1 MDVSGYMNLYVHF
14 PFCRAKCAYCALHS
28 HAGSTP
34 EARRAYCSRLAAEIA
49 TWGTLPR
56 IPGTDPEKVGTV
68 PQKEGSV
75 PHFSTIYFGGGSPAL
90 CDLTPIF
97 HALHELGTDSGK
109 MGSVPQKPTGT
120 VPKNPGTAPGKWG
133 TVPEFTVELHP
144 LDARPE
150 VLEMLKK
157 GGVNRVSMG
166 VQSLDDDVLK
176 AMGRLHTAAEA
187 AAAFRAVRAAGFTN
201 AGIDLIAGWPGTT
214 PDSWRTTLARATALG
229 LDHCSVYT
237 LIREPKTRLD
247 LALRRGELA
256 LPSDDAA
263 LAQIDVARAAL
274 AEAGLVRYEIS
285 NYARPSF
292 ECRHNLAVWRGEDY
306 VGLGDGAHGR
316 VGLVRTASGVETTVT
331 PEEDAVERALFSLRT
346 REGLSLERIARLWP
360 ILVPRLSAWRETLE
374 FFKRQGLLQDAYR
387 LTPRGAEVC
396 DSILAELV

>member
-1 MDVSGYMNLYVHF
+1 MNLYVHF

-28 HAGSTP
+28 RAGSTP
-34 EARRAYCSRLAAEIA
+34 EARRAYCTRLAAGV
-49 TWGTLPR
+49 TP
-56 IPGTDPEKVGTV
+56 PY
-68 PQKEGSV
+68 
-75 PHFSTIYFGGGSPAL
+75 STIYFGGGSPAL
-90 CDLTPIF
+90 CDLSPF
-97 HALHELGTDSGK
+97 FDALRVQGNDC
-109 MGSVPQKPTGT
+109 
-120 VPKNPGTAPGKWG
+120 
-133 TVPEFTVELHP
+133 EFTVELHP
-144 LDARPE
+144 LDAQPRI
-150 VLEMLKK
+150 LEKLKA
-157 GGVNRVSMG
+157 GGVNRISMG

-187 AAAFRAVRAAGFTN
+187 EAAFRAVRAAGFTN

-214 PDSWRTTLARATALG
+214 PESWHTTLARATALG

-237 LIREPKTRLD
+237 LIHEPKTRLD
-247 LALRRGELA
+247 LAVRRGEVA

-263 LAQIDVARAAL
+263 LAQIDAARAAL
-274 AEAGLVRYEIS
+274 AEAGLGRYEIS
-285 NYARPSF
+285 NYARPGF

-316 VGLVRTASGVETTVT
+316 VGLARTASGVETTVT

-346 REGLSLERIARLWP
+346 REGLSLERIAHFWP

>member
-1 MDVSGYMNLYVHF
+1 MNLYVHF
-14 PFCRAKCAYCALHS
+14 PFCRAKCAYCALYS
-28 HAGSTP
+28 RAGSTP
-34 EARRAYCSRLAAEIA
+34 EARRTYCARLAAELA
-49 TWGTLPR
+49 TW
-56 IPGTDPEKVGTV
+56 GTDPEKVGTV
-68 PQKEGSV
+68 PTL
-75 PHFSTIYFGGGSPAL
+75 STIYFGGGSPAL
-90 CDLTPIF
+90 CDLSPLF
-97 HALHELGTDSGK
+97 AALRKWGTDPEMLGTDPE
-109 MGSVPQKPTGT
+109 MLGT
-120 VPKNPGTAPGKWG
+120 DPEKRG

-157 GGVNRVSMG
+157 GGVNRISMG

-187 AAAFRAVRAAGFTN
+187 EAAFRAVRAAGFAN
-201 AGIDLIAGWPGTT
+201 AGIDLIAGWPGMTAE
-214 PDSWRTTLARATALG
+214 SWHNTLARATALG

-263 LAQIDVARAAL
+263 LAQIDTARAAL
-274 AEAGLVRYEIS
+274 AEVGLVRYEIS
-285 NYARPSF
+285 NYARPGF

-306 VGLGDGAHGR
+306 IGLGDGAYGR
-316 VGLVRTASGVETTVT
+316 CGLVRTASGVETTVT
-331 PEEDAVERALFSLRT
+331 PEVDAVERALFSLRT
-346 REGLSLERIARLWP
+346 CEGLSLDRVARLWP
-360 ILVPRLSAWRETLE
+360 ILAPRFPVWREKLD

-396 DSILAELV
+396 DSILAELI

>member
-1 MDVSGYMNLYVHF
+1 MVVPGYMNLYVHF

-28 HAGSTP
+28 RAGSTP
-34 EARRAYCSRLAAEIA
+34 EARRAYCARLAAELA
-49 TWGTLPR
+49 RWGTVPR
-56 IPGTDPEKVGTV
+56 IPGTV
-68 PQKEGSV
+68 PTL
-75 PHFSTIYFGGGSPAL
+75 STIYFGGGSPAL
-90 CDLTPIF
+90 CDLSPLFT
-97 HALHELGTDSGK
+97 ALRKWGTDPK
-109 MGSVPQKPTGT
+109 MLGPVPEKQGT
-120 VPKNPGTAPGKWG
+120 VPKMLG

-214 PDSWRTTLARATALG
+214 PDSWRSTLARATALG

-263 LAQIDVARAAL
+263 LAQIDAARAAL

-285 NYARPSF
+285 NYARPGF

-306 VGLGDGAHGR
+306 VGLGEGAHGR
-316 VGLVRTASGVETTVT
+316 RGLVRTASGVETTVT

-346 REGLSLERIARLWP
+346 REGLSLDLVTRLWP
-360 ILVPRLSAWRETLE
+360 ILAPRLPAWREKLE

-387 LTPRGAEVC
+387 LTSRGAEVC
-396 DSILAELV
+396 DSILADLV

>member
-1 MDVSGYMNLYVHF
+1 MNLYVHF

-28 HAGSTP
+28 RAGSTP
-34 EARRAYCSRLAAEIA
+34 ESRRAYCTRLAHQLAA
-49 TWGTLPR
+49 LGT
-56 IPGTDPEKVGTV
+56 G
-68 PQKEGSV
+68 PQ
-75 PHFSTIYFGGGSPAL
+75 FTTIYFGGGSPAL

-97 HALHELGTDSGK
+97 DALQSLGLVARSETDNNSLGEAALLPLPKDMSK
-109 MGSVPQKPTGT
+109 MKRQECRFLEERGP
-120 VPKNPGTAPGKWG
+120 
-133 TVPEFTVELHP
+133 VPEITVELHP

-157 GGVNRVSMG
+157 GGVNRISMG
-166 VQSLDDDVLK
+166 VQSLDDVVLK

-187 AAAFRAVRAAGFTN
+187 EAAFRAVRAAGFTN

-214 PDSWRTTLARATALG
+214 PESWRTTLARATALG

-237 LIREPKTRLD
+237 LIHEPKTRLD
-247 LALRRGELA
+247 LALRRGELE

-263 LAQIDVARAAL
+263 LAQIDAARAAL

-285 NYARPSF
+285 NYARPGF

-306 VGLGDGAHGR
+306 IGLGEGAHGR
-316 VGLVRTASGVETTVT
+316 RGLVRTASGVETTVT

-346 REGLSLERIARLWP
+346 REGLSLDRVAHLWP
-360 ILVPRLSAWRETLE
+360 ILTPRLPVWRETLE
-374 FFKRQGLLQDAYR
+374 FFKRQGLLRDAYR

-396 DSILAELV
+396 DSILADLV

>member
-1 MDVSGYMNLYVHF
+1 MNLYVHI

-28 HAGSTP
+28 RAGSTP
-34 EARRAYCSRLAAEIA
+34 ETRRAYCARLAAQLA
-49 TWGTLPR
+49 AL
-56 IPGTDPEKVGTV
+56 GTDPENG
-68 PQKEGSV
+68 GSV
-75 PHFSTIYFGGGSPAL
+75 PQFSTIYFGGGSPAL

-97 HALHELGTDSGK
+97 EVLREWGTDPGK
-109 MGSVPQKPTGT
+109 LGSVPREMGS
-120 VPKNPGTAPGKWG
+120 
-133 TVPEFTVELHP
+133 VPEFTVELHP

-150 VLEMLKK
+150 VLEMLKN
-157 GGVNRVSMG
+157 GGVNRISMG
-166 VQSLDDDVLK
+166 VQSFDDDVLK

-187 AAAFRAVRAAGFTN
+187 EAAFRAVRAAGFTN

-214 PDSWRTTLARATALG
+214 PESWRTTLARATALG

-237 LIREPKTRLD
+237 LIHEPKTRLD
-247 LALRRGELA
+247 LEIRRGGLS

-263 LAQIDVARAAL
+263 LAQIDAARAAL

-285 NYARPSF
+285 NYARPGF

-306 VGLGDGAHGR
+306 IGLGEGAHGR
-316 VGLVRTASGVETTVT
+316 RGLVRTASGVETTVT

-346 REGLSLERIARLWP
+346 CEGLSLDRVARLWP
-360 ILVPRLSAWRETLE
+360 ILGPRLSVWREKLE

-396 DSILAELV
+396 DSVLAELV

>member
-1 MDVSGYMNLYVHF
+1 MNLYVHF

-28 HAGSTP
+28 RAGATP
-34 EARRAYCSRLAAEIA
+34 ETRRAYCARLAAEIA
-49 TWGTLPR
+49 TWGTVPR
-56 IPGTDPEKVGTV
+56 IPGTDPEKVGTDPEKVGTV
-68 PQKEGSV
+68 PTL
-75 PHFSTIYFGGGSPAL
+75 STIYFGGGSPAL
-90 CDLTPIF
+90 CDLSPLF
-97 HALHELGTDSGK
+97 AALRKWGTD
-109 MGSVPQKPTGT
+109 
-120 VPKNPGTAPGKWG
+120 PKIPG

-144 LDARPE
+144 LDTRPE

-157 GGVNRVSMG
+157 GGVNRISIG
-166 VQSLDDDVLK
+166 VQSLDDNVLK

-187 AAAFRAVRAAGFTN
+187 EAAFRAVRAAGFAN

-214 PDSWRTTLARATALG
+214 PDSWHTTLSRATALG

-247 LALRRGELA
+247 LAVRRGELA
-256 LPSDDAA
+256 LPSDDTA
-263 LAQIDVARAAL
+263 LAQIDAARAAL
-274 AEAGLVRYEIS
+274 AEVGLARYEIS
-285 NYARPSF
+285 NYARPGF

-331 PEEDAVERALFSLRT
+331 PDEDAVERALFSLRT

>member
-1 MDVSGYMNLYVHF
+1 MVVPGYMNLYVHF

-28 HAGSTP
+28 RAGSTP
-34 EARRAYCSRLAAEIA
+34 EARRAYCARLAAELA
-49 TWGTLPR
+49 TWGTVPR
-56 IPGTDPEKVGTV
+56 IPGTDPEKAGTV
-68 PQKEGSV
+68 PTL
-75 PHFSTIYFGGGSPAL
+75 STIYFGGGSPAL
-90 CDLTPIF
+90 CDLSPLFT
-97 HALHELGTDSGK
+97 ALRKWGTDPK
-109 MGSVPQKPTGT
+109 MLGPVPEKQGT
-120 VPKNPGTAPGKWG
+120 VPKMLG

-263 LAQIDVARAAL
+263 LAQIDTARAAL
-274 AEAGLVRYEIS
+274 AEVGLVRYEIS
-285 NYARPSF
+285 NYARPGF

-306 VGLGDGAHGR
+306 IGLGDGAYGR
-316 VGLVRTASGVETTVT
+316 CGLVRTASGVETTVT

-346 REGLSLERIARLWP
+346 CEGLSLDRVARLWP
-360 ILVPRLSAWRETLE
+360 ILAPRFPVWREKLD

-396 DSILAELV
+396 DSILAELI

>member
-1 MDVSGYMNLYVHF
+1 MVVPGYMNLYVHF

-28 HAGSTP
+28 RAGSTP
-34 EARRAYCSRLAAEIA
+34 EARRAYCARLAAELA
-49 TWGTLPR
+49 TWGTVPR
-56 IPGTDPEKVGTV
+56 IPGTDPEKAGTV
-68 PQKEGSV
+68 PTL
-75 PHFSTIYFGGGSPAL
+75 STIYFGGGSPAL
-90 CDLTPIF
+90 CDLSPLFT
-97 HALHELGTDSGK
+97 ALRKWGTDPK
-109 MGSVPQKPTGT
+109 MLGPVPEKQGT
-120 VPKNPGTAPGKWG
+120 VPKMLG

-214 PDSWRTTLARATALG
+214 PDSWRSTLARATALG

-263 LAQIDVARAAL
+263 LAQIDAARAAL

-285 NYARPSF
+285 NYARPGF

-306 VGLGDGAHGR
+306 VGLGEGAHGR
-316 VGLVRTASGVETTVT
+316 RGLVRTASGVETTVT

-346 REGLSLERIARLWP
+346 REGLSLDRIARLWP
-360 ILVPRLSAWRETLE
+360 ILAPRLPAWREKLE

-387 LTPRGAEVC
+387 LTSRGAEVC
-396 DSILAELV
+396 DSILADLV

>member
-1 MDVSGYMNLYVHF
+1 MVVPGYMNLYVHF

-28 HAGSTP
+28 RAGSTP
-34 EARRAYCSRLAAEIA
+34 EARRAYCARLAAELA
-49 TWGTLPR
+49 TWGTVPR
-56 IPGTDPEKVGTV
+56 IPGTDPEKAGTV
-68 PQKEGSV
+68 PTL
-75 PHFSTIYFGGGSPAL
+75 STIYFGGGSPAL
-90 CDLTPIF
+90 CDLSPLFT
-97 HALHELGTDSGK
+97 ALRKWGTDPK
-109 MGSVPQKPTGT
+109 ML
-120 VPKNPGTAPGKWG
+120 G

-214 PDSWRTTLARATALG
+214 PDSWRSTLARATALG

-263 LAQIDVARAAL
+263 LAQIDAARAAL
-274 AEAGLVRYEIS
+274 AEAGLARYEIS
-285 NYARPSF
+285 NYARPGC

-306 VGLGDGAHGR
+306 VGLGEGAHGR
-316 VGLVRTASGVETTVT
+316 RGLVRTASGVETTVT

-346 REGLSLERIARLWP
+346 REGLSLDRIARLWP
-360 ILVPRLSAWRETLE
+360 ILAPRLPAWREKLE

-387 LTPRGAEVC
+387 LTSRGAEVC
-396 DSILAELV
+396 DSILADLV

>member
-1 MDVSGYMNLYVHF
+1 MVVPGYMNLYVHF

-28 HAGSTP
+28 RAGSSP
-34 EARRAYCSRLAAEIA
+34 EARRAYCVRLAKQLAA
-49 TWGTLPR
+49 LGTDPEN
-56 IPGTDPEKVGTV
+56 PGTDPGEIGPV
-68 PQKEGSV
+68 PKQEGSV

-90 CDLTPIF
+90 CDLAPIF
-97 HALHELGTDSGK
+97 QALHELGTDPGK
-109 MGSVPQKPTGT
+109 MGSVPREITGT
-120 VPKNPGTAPGKWG
+120 VPKITGTVPKMLG

-187 AAAFRAVRAAGFTN
+187 EAAFRAVRAAGFTN

-263 LAQIDVARAAL
+263 LAQIDAARTAL

-285 NYARPSF
+285 NYARPGC

-306 VGLGDGAHGR
+306 VGLGEGAHGR
-316 VGLVRTASGVETTVT
+316 RGLVRTASGVETTVT

-346 REGLSLERIARLWP
+346 REGLSLDRVARLWP
-360 ILVPRLSAWRETLE
+360 ILAPRLPDWRAKLE

-387 LTPRGAEVC
+387 LTSRGAEVC
-396 DSILAELV
+396 DSILADLV

>member
-1 MDVSGYMNLYVHF
+1 MNLYAHF

-28 HAGSTP
+28 RAGSTP
-34 EARRAYCSRLAAEIA
+34 EARRAYCARLAAELA
-49 TWGTLPR
+49 TWGTVPR
-56 IPGTDPEKVGTV
+56 IPGTDPEKAGTV
-68 PQKEGSV
+68 PTL
-75 PHFSTIYFGGGSPAL
+75 STIYFGGGSPAL
-90 CDLTPIF
+90 CDLSPLFT
-97 HALHELGTDSGK
+97 ALRKWGTDPK
-109 MGSVPQKPTGT
+109 MLGPVPEKQGT
-120 VPKNPGTAPGKWG
+120 VPKMLG

-214 PDSWRTTLARATALG
+214 PDSWRSTLARATALG

-263 LAQIDVARAAL
+263 LAQIDAARAAL

-285 NYARPSF
+285 NYARPGF

-306 VGLGDGAHGR
+306 VGLGEGAHGR
-316 VGLVRTASGVETTVT
+316 RGLVRTASGVETTVT

-346 REGLSLERIARLWP
+346 REGLSLDLVARLWP
-360 ILVPRLSAWRETLE
+360 ILAPRLPAWREKLE

-387 LTPRGAEVC
+387 LTSRGAEVC
-396 DSILAELV
+396 DSILADLV